1 MRSRTAEGATQMMPP
16 QGRSK
21 KPIVTN
27 MLISVLIS
35 MLKTFTLKY
44 GERTGS
50 FNDER
55 GSQKNLFFAFL
66 AHKDE

>member
-1 MRSRTAEGATQMMPP
+1 MV
-16 QGRSK
+16 
-21 KPIVTN
+21 IN
-27 MLISVLIS
+27 MLIGVLIR

-44 GERTGS
+44 RERTGS

-55 GSQKNLFFAFL
+55 GSPKNLFFAFL